1 MNTQGWFPLGLT
13 GLISSD
19 GAIGK
24 LGLTLLGVPLLLTQ
38 NAWLLTDTS
47 VTKCAGLG
55 GFLTKQISP
64 TPAEYP
70 TVELKADTIY
80 PDMTPGPVGRGLSP
94 TRVGTPLETQL
105 TSSGSPQLLP
115 DLAA

>member
-24 LGLTLLGVPLLLTQ
+24 LDLSLLGVPLLLTQ
-38 NAWLLTDTS
+38 NAWLLTDAS
-47 VTKCAGLG
+47 VTKCGGLG

-70 TVELKADTIY
+70 TIELKADTIY
-80 PDMTPGPVGRGLSP
+80 LDMTPGPIG
-94 TRVGTPLETQL
+94 
-105 TSSGSPQLLP
+105 
-115 DLAA
+115 